1 MSPSLTKSRRILGE
15 LRKINGKK
23 HYILQGMHGAKHP
36 ISTEGFDDHMKR
48 YCEAIGIPYHASH
61 KVRYLGITKLYEA
74 GVDETIIQKTAGHS
88 TVDMTRKYNKD
99 RRKLAIDKEQW
110 ETLFDAKA

>member
-1 MSPSLTKSRRILGE
+1 
-15 LRKINGKK
+15 
-23 HYILQGMHGAKHP
+23 
-36 ISTEGFDDHMKR
+36 MKR

-74 GVDETIIQKTAGHS
+74 GVDETIIQRTAGHS

-99 RRKLAIDKEQW
+99 RRKLAIDKDQW
-110 ETLFDAKA
+110 EALFGAKA